1 MSRMYGIHFR
11 AAIEGGLDQ
20 GRWVGQYLNALR
32 TRRQPVRRLSW
43 GLALAALNLAGIV
56 RIRPAQETVADPSA
70 IAIPNLS
77 M

>member
-43 GLALAALNLAGIV
+43 GLALAALNLAERKISGS
-56 RIRPAQETVADPSA
+56 RLRHCSQ
-70 IAIPNLS
+70 NLWFIS
-77 M
+77 VT